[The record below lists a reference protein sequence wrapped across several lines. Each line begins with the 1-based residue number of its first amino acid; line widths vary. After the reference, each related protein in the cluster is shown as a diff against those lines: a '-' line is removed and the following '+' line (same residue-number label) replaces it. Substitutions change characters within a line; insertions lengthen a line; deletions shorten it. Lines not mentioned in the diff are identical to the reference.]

1 MAKFFPRLD
10 AGLRDFIA
18 EQKIFFTATAPADGR
33 INLSPKGM
41 DTLRCVDDRTVAY
54 LDLTGSGNEAAAH
67 LAADGRMTVMMCSFS
82 ESPLILRLYGR
93 GRVVRPRDGGWDA
106 LRAHFPALPG
116 ERQIVVLE
124 LESAQ
129 TSCGFAVPVY
139 ELKGERQMLVEWTL
153 RKGEDGLRE
162 YRREKNR
169 VSIDGLPTYLKDE
182 VDSSQ

>member
-1 MAKFFPRLD
+1 MAKFYPRLD
-10 AGLRDFIA
+10 EGLRAFIA
-18 EQKIFFTATAPADGR
+18 EQKMFFTATAPAEGR

-41 DTLRCVDDRTVAY
+41 DTFRCIDESTVAY
-54 LDLTGSGNEAAAH
+54 LDRTGSGNEAAAH

-93 GRVVRPRDGGWDA
+93 GRVVRPRDEDWDA

-169 VSIDGLPTYLKDE
+169 VSIDGLPTHLE
-182 VDSSQ
+182 E

>member
-1 MAKFFPRLD
+1 MAKFYPRLD
-10 AGLRDFIA
+10 QSLRDFIA
-18 EQKIFFTATAPADGR
+18 EQKIFFTATAPAEGR

-41 DTLRCVDDRTVAY
+41 DTFRCIDDRTVAY

-67 LAADGRMTVMMCSFS
+67 LAADGRMTIMMCSFA
-82 ESPLILRLYGR
+82 ESPLIMRLYGR
-93 GRVVRPRDGGWDA
+93 GRVVRPGDAEWDA
-106 LRAHFPALPG
+106 LRPRFPTFPG
-116 ERQIVVLE
+116 ERQIIVLD

-153 RKGEDGLRE
+153 KKGEDGIRE

-169 VSIDGLPTYLKDE
+169 VSIDGLLTYLE
-182 VDSSQ
+182 E